1 VTDSIHYYNKFS
13 FKQHNSRHETIMHIT
28 VKREELLKP
37 LGIVAGVVE
46 RRQTLPILSN
56 ILLRYNGKELTLTG
70 TDLEVEI
77 SARFPCSGGD
87 SGEMTLPARKLYDI
101 CRALPNEA
109 QIDIK
114 LEKEKALIKSG
125 KSRFR
130 LLTLPATEFPAI
142 ETAQWDTTLSL
153 AQSKLRWLLDKTMF
167 CMAQQDVRYYLNGLL
182 FEVGAKKLRAVATD
196 GHRLSL
202 AEVDVSDSING
213 EKNVILPRKGV
224 LEMLRFLDDSDTEV
238 QLQIGANHLRVTLKG
253 LTFTSKLIDG
263 RFPDYNRVIP
273 EAQNKQLKILRAP
286 FRETLNRA
294 AILSNEKYRGVR
306 FGLGKN
312 LMTITAHNPEQE
324 EAQEEVAIDYSG
336 EDMEIGFN
344 VNYISEAVGALDN
357 DEIEFCLND
366 PNSSC
371 LLRVPGNNKH
381 LYVVMPMRL

>member
-1 VTDSIHYYNKFS
+1 
-13 FKQHNSRHETIMHIT
+13 MHIT
-28 VKREELLKP
+28 VKREDLLKP

-56 ILLRYNGKELTLTG
+56 IMLRYNGKELALTG
-70 TDLEVEI
+70 TDMEVEI
-77 SARFPCSGGD
+77 SAQLSGKG
-87 SGEMTLPARKLYDI
+87 GENGEITVPARKLHDI
-101 CRALPNEA
+101 CRALPSDSL
-109 QIDIK
+109 IDIS

-130 LLTLPATEFPAI
+130 LLTMPASEFPAI
-142 ETAQWDTTLSL
+142 ETAQWDMKFTLP
-153 AQSKLRWLLDKTMF
+153 QNKLRWLLEKTMF

-182 FEVGAKKLRAVATD
+182 FEAKGQKLRAVATD

-202 AEVDVSDSING
+202 ADVELTSSISG

-224 LEMLRFLDDSDTEV
+224 QEMIRFLEDTDAEV
-238 QLQIGANHLRVTLKG
+238 QLQIGANHIRATLKD

-273 EAQNKQLKILRAP
+273 ASQSKRVMVPRTA

-306 FGLGKN
+306 FGLGQG

-324 EAQEEVAIDYSG
+324 EAQEEIAIDYSG

-344 VNYISEAVGALDN
+344 VNYISEAVGALDAN
-357 DEIEFCLND
+357 DIEFCLND

-371 LLRVPGNNKH
+371 LLRVPGNSQN

>member
-1 VTDSIHYYNKFS
+1 
-13 FKQHNSRHETIMHIT
+13 MHIT
-28 VKREELLKP
+28 VKREDLLKP

-56 ILLRYNGKELTLTG
+56 IMLRYNGKELALTG
-70 TDLEVEI
+70 TDMEVEI
-77 SARFPCSGGD
+77 STQLSGKG
-87 SGEMTLPARKLYDI
+87 GENGEITVPARKLHDI
-101 CRALPNEA
+101 CRALPSDSL
-109 QIDIK
+109 IDIS

-130 LLTLPATEFPAI
+130 LLTMPASEFPAI
-142 ETAQWDTTLSL
+142 ETAQWDTKFALP
-153 AQSKLRWLLDKTMF
+153 QNKLRWLLEKTMF

-182 FEVGAKKLRAVATD
+182 FEAKGQKLRAVATD

-202 AEVDVSDSING
+202 ADVELTSSISG

-224 LEMLRFLDDSDTEV
+224 QEMIRFLEDSDAEV
-238 QLQIGANHLRVTLKG
+238 QLQIGANHIRATLKD

-273 EAQNKQLKILRAP
+273 ASQSKRVMVPRTA

-306 FGLGKN
+306 FGLGQG

-324 EAQEEVAIDYSG
+324 EAQEEIAIDYNG

-344 VNYISEAVGALDN
+344 VNYISEAVGALDAN
-357 DEIEFCLND
+357 DIEFCLND

-371 LLRVPGNNKH
+371 LLRVPGNSQN

>member
-1 VTDSIHYYNKFS
+1 
-13 FKQHNSRHETIMHIT
+13 MHIT
-28 VKREELLKP
+28 VKREDLLKP
-37 LGIVAGVVE
+37 LSIVAGVVE

-56 ILLRYNGKELTLTG
+56 IMMRYNGKELVLTG

-77 SARFPCSGGD
+77 SAQIPCMGGE
-87 SGEMTLPARKLYDI
+87 SGEMTVPARKLHDI
-101 CRALPNEA
+101 CRALPSEA
-109 QIDIK
+109 MIDIS

-130 LLTLPATEFPAI
+130 LLTMPATEFPAI
-142 ETAQWDTTLSL
+142 ETAQWDTKFVLP
-153 AQSKLRWLLDKTMF
+153 QNKLRWLLEKTMF

-182 FEVGAKKLRAVATD
+182 FEVSGQLLRAVATD

-202 AEVDVSDSING
+202 AEVDVSNSING

-224 LEMLRFLDDSDTEV
+224 QEMIRFLDDSDAEV
-238 QLQIGANHLRVTLKG
+238 QLQIGANHMQATLKG
-253 LTFTSKLIDG
+253 ITFTSKLIDG

-273 EAQNKQLKILRAP
+273 STQSKRLKVQRAS

-306 FGLGKN
+306 FGLGQG

-324 EAQEEVAIDYSG
+324 EAQEEVAVDYSG
-336 EDMEIGFN
+336 ENMEIGFN

-357 DEIEFCLND
+357 AEIEFCLND

-371 LLRVPGNNKH
+371 LLRVPGNTKH

>member
-1 VTDSIHYYNKFS
+1 
-13 FKQHNSRHETIMHIT
+13 MHIT

-56 ILLRYNGKELTLTG
+56 IMLRYNGKELALTG

-77 SARFPCSGGD
+77 SAQISCKGGD
-87 SGEMTLPARKLYDI
+87 NGEMTVPARKLHDI
-101 CRALPNEA
+101 CRALPNESS
-109 QIDIK
+109 IDIS

-130 LLTLPATEFPAI
+130 LLTMPATEFPAI
-142 ETAQWDTTLSL
+142 ETAQWDTKISL
-153 AQSKLRWLLDKTMF
+153 PQKKLRWLLEKTMF

-182 FEVGAKKLRAVATD
+182 FEVSGQQLRAVATD

-202 AEVDVSDSING
+202 AEVDISNSIDG
-213 EKNVILPRKGV
+213 EKHVILPRKGV
-224 LEMLRFLDDSDTEV
+224 QEMIRFLDDSDAEV
-238 QLQIGANHLRVTLKG
+238 HIHIGANHLRATLSG

-273 EAQNKQLKILRAP
+273 ATQSKQLKVQRAS

-306 FGLGKN
+306 FGLGN
-312 LMTITAHNPEQE
+312 GLMTITAHNPEQE

-336 EDMEIGFN
+336 ENMEIGFN

-357 DEIEFCLND
+357 NEIEFCLND

-371 LLRVPGNNKH
+371 LLRVPGNTKH

>member
-1 VTDSIHYYNKFS
+1 
-13 FKQHNSRHETIMHIT
+13 MHIT
-28 VKREELLKP
+28 VKREDLLKP

-56 ILLRYNGKELTLTG
+56 IMLRYNGKELALTG
-70 TDLEVEI
+70 TDMEVEI
-77 SARFPCSGGD
+77 SAQLSGKG
-87 SGEMTLPARKLYDI
+87 GENGEITVPARKLHDI
-101 CRALPNEA
+101 CRALPSDSL
-109 QIDIK
+109 IDIS

-130 LLTLPATEFPAI
+130 LLTMPASEFPAI
-142 ETAQWDTTLSL
+142 ETAQWDMKFTLP
-153 AQSKLRWLLDKTMF
+153 QNKLRWLLEKTMF

-182 FEVGAKKLRAVATD
+182 FEAKGQKLRAVATD

-202 AEVDVSDSING
+202 ADVELTSSING

-224 LEMLRFLDDSDTEV
+224 QEMIRFLEDSDAEV
-238 QLQIGANHLRVTLKG
+238 QLQIGANHIRATLKD

-273 EAQNKQLKILRAP
+273 ASQSKRVMVPRTA

-306 FGLGKN
+306 FGLGQG

-324 EAQEEVAIDYSG
+324 EAQEEIAIDYSG
-336 EDMEIGFN
+336 EEMEIGFN
-344 VNYISEAVGALDN
+344 VNYISEAVGALDAN
-357 DEIEFCLND
+357 DIEFCLND

-371 LLRVPGNNKH
+371 LLRVPGNSQN

>member
-1 VTDSIHYYNKFS
+1 
-13 FKQHNSRHETIMHIT
+13 MHIT

-37 LGIVAGVVE
+37 LSIVAGVVE

-56 ILLRYNGKELTLTG
+56 IMLRYNGKELALTG

-77 SARFPCSGGD
+77 SAQISCKGGD
-87 SGEMTLPARKLYDI
+87 SGEMTVPARKLLDI

-109 QIDIK
+109 LIEIS

-130 LLTLPATEFPAI
+130 LLTMPATEFPAI
-142 ETAQWDTTLSL
+142 ETAQWDTKFTLP
-153 AQSKLRWLLDKTMF
+153 QSKLRWLLEKTMF

-182 FEVGAKKLRAVATD
+182 FEVSGQQLRAVATD

-202 AEVDVSDSING
+202 AEVDISDSING
-213 EKNVILPRKGV
+213 EKHVILPRKGV
-224 LEMLRFLDDSDTEV
+224 QEMIRFLDDSDAEV
-238 QLQIGANHLRVTLKG
+238 QLQIGANHMRATLKG

-273 EAQNKQLKILRAP
+273 ATQSKRLKVQRTS

-306 FGLGKN
+306 FGLGN
-312 LMTITAHNPEQE
+312 SLMTITAHNPEQE
-324 EAQEEVAIDYSG
+324 EAQEEVVIDYNG
-336 EDMEIGFN
+336 ENMEIGFN

-371 LLRVPGNNKH
+371 LLRVPGNSKH